1 MAIATNELKFTG
13 NIQSRLK
20 DRTLLFRYLTVINLI
35 FGAWYLQWRIGH
47 SLNFDALWIS
57 IPLLLAEVYSYLG
70 GVMFLI
76 GLWQP
81 VVRKIRSF
89 NCLIPKFP
97 EAEYPTVDIFIT
109 CYNEPAD
116 MVEETAK
123 AALAINY
130 PVDKLKIYILDDGNS
145 PQMRAMAER
154 LCLQDLQSP
163 LLQQSAAK
171 LDRERSQLVNRLEQL
186 KNLTPDIVATDDYL
200 QTSKLQVESKLEAL
214 TDVLSWYDSLKIDA
228 IDNRTWLELQTVV
241 GEAFDNVV
249 SHAHQELS
257 EDTAIDLEIAILS
270 QSIVF
275 KIWDHGAEFDLEARR
290 NQLPKDI
297 APEAESGRGIFLLEE
312 LADYFS
318 YTKLPDERNCLLVIK
333 TYQPQDKTSPN
344 LPCHVQSLGQLF
356 SLLNPQDKKLQQR
369 DWGGLGREPV
379 SRHRSP
385 LCRGNLATPRV
396 QDYLQREQQALE
408 QTIYQKELALSELA
422 RCRYIARPKPQGK
435 AHHAKAGNIN
445 YAIFSGETT
454 GEFIV
459 TLDADHIPKPKFLHR
474 VLPYFYQYN
483 LQTGKYQANQ
493 IAFVQTPQA
502 FYNLPTGDPFG
513 HQAHLFYGPIQQGK
527 DGMGAAFYTG
537 TNAILRREALVS
549 VGLQNFSHEYEQDN
563 NRLDEFDLVGGVSSN
578 SITEDMNTAMRLHA
592 AGWKSVYHHEELS
605 VGLAPDDLSSTLKQ
619 RLRWAQGTIQVLL
632 RENPLTKPGLT
643 FWQRLQYFQTMYS
656 YFAGFFIVI
665 FIACPLIY
673 FFTGIIPLRA
683 YSFDFV
689 VHFLPAFILNRL
701 TFLAATW
708 GIPAGELW
716 RSEQYAIAL
725 FPLMIRAVW
734 SIFSGKDVKFQVT
747 PKQRQAGRYLN
758 LVTAQLFVFILT
770 ILGIIYC
777 IYRFVTGNLENPG
790 TYVINSTWAI
800 YNLSLLWVIIKAA
813 VWQPK
818 AN

>member
-1 MAIATNELKFTG
+1 MN
-13 NIQSRLK
+13 NIQTRLK
-20 DRTLLFRYLTVINLI
+20 DRTLLFRYLTIINLI
-35 FGAWYLQWRIGH
+35 FGAWYLQWRVTH
-47 SLNFDALWIS
+47 SLNFNALWIS
-57 IPLLLAEVYSYLG
+57 IPLLLAEIYSYLG

-81 VVRKIRSF
+81 VVRKVRSF
-89 NCLIPKFP
+89 NCLMPKFP
-97 EAEYPTVDIFIT
+97 PEEYPTVDVFIT
-109 CYNEPAD
+109 CYNEPAE
-116 MVEETAK
+116 MVEKTAK
-123 AALAINY
+123 AALAIDY
-130 PVDKLKIYILDDGNS
+130 PVDKLKVYILDDGNS
-145 PQMRAMAER
+145 PDMRAMSEK

-163 LLQQSAAK
+163 LLQAAAAK
-171 LDRERSQLVNRLEQL
+171 IDRERSQLVNRLQQL
-186 KNLTPDIVATDDYL
+186 KNLTPDLVATDKYL

-214 TDVLSWYDSLKIDA
+214 EEVLTWFDALKIKA
-228 IDNRTWLELQTVV
+228 IGDRTWFELQTIV

-249 SHAHQELS
+249 SHAHQDLP
-257 EDTAIDLEIAILS
+257 EDTLIELELIILS

-275 KIWDHGAEFDLEARR
+275 KIWDYGAEFDLEARR
-290 NQLPKDI
+290 LKLPEAID
-297 APEAESGRGIFLLEE
+297 PEAESGRGIFLLEE

-318 YTKLPDERNCLLVIK
+318 YTRLPNGRNRLLIIK
-333 TYQPQDKTSPN
+333 AYQPEQKTSRN
-344 LPCHVQSLGQLF
+344 LPCHIQSLGQLF
-356 SLLNPQDKKLQQR
+356 SLLNPQDKKLHDRLQQEQATLER
-369 DWGGLGREPV
+369 D
-379 SRHRSP
+379 
-385 LCRGNLATPRV
+385 
-396 QDYLQREQQALE
+396 
-408 QTIYQKELALSELA
+408 IYQQELALTELS
-422 RCRYIARPKPQGK
+422 RCRYIARPKPKGK

-459 TLDADHIPKPKFLHR
+459 TLDADHIPKPEFLHR

-483 LQTGKYQANQ
+483 LHTGKYQANRV
-493 IAFVQTPQA
+493 AFVQTPQA
-502 FYNLPTGDPFG
+502 FYNLPPGDPFG

-537 TNAILRREALVS
+537 TNAILRQEALVS
-549 VGLQNFSHEYEQDN
+549 VGLQNFADEYELDS

-605 VGLAPDDLSSTLKQ
+605 IGLAPDDLSSTLKQ

-632 RENPLTKPGLT
+632 RENPWTKPGLT

-656 YFAGFFIVI
+656 YFSGFFIVI
-665 FIACPLIY
+665 FIACPIIY

-683 YSFDFV
+683 YSFDFAI
-689 VHFLPAFILNRL
+689 HFLPAFILNRL

-747 PKQRQAGRYLN
+747 PKQRQAGKYLN
-758 LVTAQLFVFILT
+758 LVKAQLLVFVLT
-770 ILGIIYC
+770 ILGIVYC
-777 IYRFVTGNLENPG
+777 IYRFATGDLETPE
-790 TYVINSTWAI
+790 TYLVNSAWAI

-818 AN
+818 SS